1 MGLFKGKERIP
12 KRQSEQG
19 RIDSA
24 ASENNARKRRGPGRL
39 RHEKPW
45 IYRGALI
52 SLAFA
57 AVFSSF
63 YGIFRSRAEKYEETP
78 IETADN
84 IAWLYQNCYLLYHD
98 LRNAQSEK
106 ELDYR
111 DIYLETGEGHQWI
124 LDAERRRTYNNLM
137 SLVTEISMAQQV
149 ISEEE
154 LIEMSLNEAAAY
166 GLLKEEQIASYVE
179 QGLLDEEVLKEFQD
193 SGESYDL
200 SQNDSYNLEND
211 LEKLETYFGMLEENF
226 PDLNSCYGYI
236 IEDHATGKYVTNMSV
251 EDRNRSAGSLY
262 FRLSFQFDDAGNVT
276 IGDDLCGKDVNQIRK
291 LANEAARMNSVQ
303 IQMGLAMNTFS
314 KYGRVKTPAG
324 CTVTYT
330 ISSEE
335 WSTRQEKSQG
345 MYVGRMISS
354 YAGDT
359 GVLYY
364 DAAGYHD
371 FFASS
376 YYDSGLTGIVL
387 LCMLGL
393 ALLGLLFPMPKSHR
407 PWMDERICTASLE
420 FLVCFGTGLMG
431 VTSLVLN
438 MIAYVASGRAGGAFS
453 DYLRINSG
461 SGRALAMMVN
471 MAVLAVFAFCCWYV
485 GVCARALPE
494 LGLGTYIRERSLIY
508 RIFPFIK
515 GKAVGAYD
523 AMAHMDLTRNANK
536 TIIKILIV
544 NAVIL
549 ALISFFWVGGVAIII
564 VYSIVLYFIL
574 RKYVSEL
581 QKRYRILL
589 KAVDEI
595 AAGNLNVSIPED
607 LGIFE
612 PFREQVFKIQDG
624 LQKAVETEVK
634 SQRMKVELV
643 TNMSHDLKTPLTA
656 IITYINLLKENGTTE
671 EQRKEYLDTLERKS
685 LRLKSLID
693 DLFEFSKASS
703 QNITLNIMDLDI
715 MNLVKQVAFEMSDK
729 IGAAGLDV
737 RMNLSEEK
745 VILPL
750 DSQKTYR
757 IYENLFGNIAKYALP
772 GTRVYVNGFRIG
784 DTVIITLKN
793 ISAREIT
800 VDSSELTERFVR
812 GDASRNTEGSGLG
825 LAIAKSFM
833 ELQGGELD
841 LEVDGDLF
849 KVTTTWHVTEQESYP
864 EARPNSL

>member
-12 KRQSEQG
+12 KRQGEQG

-24 ASENNARKRRGPGRL
+24 ASENNARKRRGLGRL

-303 IQMGLAMNTFS
+303 IRWGWL
-314 KYGRVKTPAG
+314 
-324 CTVTYT
+324 
-330 ISSEE
+330 
-335 WSTRQEKSQG
+335 
-345 MYVGRMISS
+345 
-354 YAGDT
+354 
-359 GVLYY
+359 
-364 DAAGYHD
+364 
-371 FFASS
+371 
-376 YYDSGLTGIVL
+376 
-387 LCMLGL
+387 
-393 ALLGLLFPMPKSHR
+393 
-407 PWMDERICTASLE
+407 
-420 FLVCFGTGLMG
+420 
-431 VTSLVLN
+431 
-438 MIAYVASGRAGGAFS
+438 
-453 DYLRINSG
+453 
-461 SGRALAMMVN
+461 
-471 MAVLAVFAFCCWYV
+471 
-485 GVCARALPE
+485 
-494 LGLGTYIRERSLIY
+494 
-508 RIFPFIK
+508 
-515 GKAVGAYD
+515 
-523 AMAHMDLTRNANK
+523 
-536 TIIKILIV
+536 
-544 NAVIL
+544 
-549 ALISFFWVGGVAIII
+549 
-564 VYSIVLYFIL
+564 
-574 RKYVSEL
+574 
-581 QKRYRILL
+581 
-589 KAVDEI
+589 
-595 AAGNLNVSIPED
+595 
-607 LGIFE
+607 
-612 PFREQVFKIQDG
+612 
-624 LQKAVETEVK
+624 
-634 SQRMKVELV
+634 
-643 TNMSHDLKTPLTA
+643 
-656 IITYINLLKENGTTE
+656 
-671 EQRKEYLDTLERKS
+671 
-685 LRLKSLID
+685 
-693 DLFEFSKASS
+693 
-703 QNITLNIMDLDI
+703 
-715 MNLVKQVAFEMSDK
+715 
-729 IGAAGLDV
+729 
-737 RMNLSEEK
+737 
-745 VILPL
+745 
-750 DSQKTYR
+750 
-757 IYENLFGNIAKYALP
+757 
-772 GTRVYVNGFRIG
+772 
-784 DTVIITLKN
+784 
-793 ISAREIT
+793 
-800 VDSSELTERFVR
+800 
-812 GDASRNTEGSGLG
+812 
-825 LAIAKSFM
+825 
-833 ELQGGELD
+833 
-841 LEVDGDLF
+841 
-849 KVTTTWHVTEQESYP
+849 
-864 EARPNSL
+864 